1 MKVVSPP
8 WVNRPPTLDP
18 IANVTV
24 AENSTAQTI
33 TLTGITSGSPT
44 EKQALKVTAI
54 SATTALVPTPA
65 VHYTSPATTAHL
77 TFKPRANHTGVAT
90 ITVTVTDGGKSNNIV
105 RQTFTVTVTAPATKN
120 STSAST
126 SLALAQANLGTDPNA
141 AATLLPVANANGRFS
156 FQVTGVLDGKYVVQA
171 SSDLVHWTSVQT
183 NTAPFMFQDTIAT
196 GTSQRFYR
204 ADYYP

>member
-1 MKVVSPP
+1 MTVTTVSSDA
-8 WVNRPPTLDP
+8 TL
-18 IANVTV
+18 I
-24 AENSTAQTI
+24 
-33 TLTGITSGSPT
+33 
-44 EKQALKVTAI
+44 
-54 SATTALVPTPA
+54 PTPA
-65 VHYTSPATTAHL
+65 VNYISPNSTGTLIFAPATNMLGTATL
-77 TFKPRANHTGVAT
+77 TVA
-90 ITVTVTDGGKSNNIV
+90 VDNGGATNNITA
-105 RQTFTVTVTAPATKN
+105 RTFTVTVTVPATNN

-156 FQVTGVLDGKYVVQA
+156 FQVTGVLDGRYVVQA